1 MDRGPVTSSEEVW
14 WGRLSPTAQQRLA
27 ADPRRPV
34 PHDLLTEVNH
44 AGRMAI
50 PDGSWDSEPLDGPYF
65 LPDDVQQWI
74 EDHQG
79 K

>member
-1 MDRGPVTSSEEVW
+1 VTSSEVW

-27 ADPRRPV
+27 AGPVGPV
-34 PHDLLTEVNH
+34 PHDLLTEVNR
-44 AGRMAI
+44 AGRMAM
-50 PDGSWDSEPLDGPYF
+50 PDGSWDSDPLGGPYF

-74 EDHQG
+74 EDPQV